1 MEQQKEPTQVDQ
13 TAQTAQETQ
22 ATQNT
27 DAMEVDTTD
36 TGAESSEKAETG
48 ETQTGETQT
57 ATVTQ
62 TATDT
67 QQAKETQ
74 ATSLS
79 GAPTSTSGDTQNA
92 SSQPTNNNTQRVKPA
107 LQPSARYRRLVTSSS
122 TALAHAVKSLTYK
135 RVAACYPSIAKTQAG
150 QDALREALKQ
160 ICKAWQDSVQTE
172 FDAIF
177 EERHLHEKLAQLD
190 QLVKEAK
197 LRMNSNTELPIHV
210 DRLTPDQIIKSHLRE
225 TKLAR
230 IKKLKQLAE
239 TVKKE
244 NDEYRQKIKDNTKQ
258 VHASLDKLHK
268 VTSDISKA
276 TTASQEMPERAELYE
291 SWKAL

>member
-1 MEQQKEPTQVDQ
+1 MEQQKEPTQMHRTVG
-13 TAQTAQETQ
+13 TAETAEPAETTQ
-22 ATQNT
+22 ATLNT
-27 DAMEVDTTD
+27 DAMDVDTTD
-36 TGAESSEKAETG
+36 TGAESNEKAETA
-48 ETQTGETQT
+48 TGAQT
-57 ATVTQ
+57 AGTQ

-67 QQAKETQ
+67 QPGKETQ
-74 ATSLS
+74 AASSS
-79 GAPTSTSGDTQNA
+79 GAPTTTSGDTQNA
-92 SSQPTNNNTQRVKPA
+92 SSQHTQRVKP

-244 NDEYRQKIKDNTKQ
+244 NDVYRQKIKDNTEQ

-276 TTASQEMPERAELYE
+276 TTASHEMPERAELYE
-291 SWKAL
+291 SWNAL